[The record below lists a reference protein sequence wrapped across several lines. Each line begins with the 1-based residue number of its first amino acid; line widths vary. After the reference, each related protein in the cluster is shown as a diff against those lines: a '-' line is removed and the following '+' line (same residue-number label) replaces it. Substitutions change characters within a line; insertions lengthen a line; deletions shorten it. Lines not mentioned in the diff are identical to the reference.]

1 MFGCGAPS
9 AGDGPAG
16 EWLKS
21 NGDPRKGTISVSQ
34 WVERIPFKETRN
46 YTRSILADLG
56 QTGVSPRAPSAT
68 SRSGPIDDLVFKPGA
83 VPVASSTQDL
93 TSTVSR
99 AAELRSPAFAQ
110 NMRVAR
116 KEIET

>member
-1 MFGCGAPS
+1 M
-9 AGDGPAG
+9 
-16 EWLKS
+16 
-21 NGDPRKGTISVSQ
+21 
-34 WVERIPFKETRN
+34 ERIPFKETRN

-56 QTGVSPRAPSAT
+56 QTGVSPRAPSAAA
-68 SRSGPIDDLVFKPGA
+68 RSGDIDGLAFKSPA
-83 VPVASSTQDL
+83 VAVASSTQDL
-93 TSTVSR
+93 TTTVSR